1 MKKLVSLLLCGTLAF
16 GLTACSQPA
25 APSGEPTTSPVP
37 DVTPVPEASPSILF
51 RAGTYTATA
60 EGRNGPLTLTMTLS
74 DSGIT
79 SAEVTAHSET
89 AGIADPALE
98 KLPLS
103 IVDAQSL
110 DVSAVSGAT
119 VTSEAILAAAAE
131 CVRQAG
137 VDPASLSSTV
147 GASYEKNLTP
157 GAYQATRH
165 GHHSDVTVEVQVS
178 QSAIESVAVLASGE
192 TLHIGDAATGA
203 LPAQIVETQSVG
215 VDVITGATYTS
226 RALLGAVEDCLEQ
239 AGGREA
245 VMAFS
250 TPVPSQP
257 WSTEEKSMEVDV
269 VVVGAGL
276 TGVSAALAAQ
286 EGGASVVLLEKLPF
300 YGGTSQTAG
309 GGVLMPADDTQQA
322 KDDFCGYLMQKYCGF
337 MQGDTYLDGE
347 YPNEAAVR
355 ALAENARDTVF
366 WLQDKGVPMAIRSS
380 SFQKFGVGVSSWG
393 VDPQYPAPNAV
404 GHAIDIMLEEFYA
417 NGGQLYL
424 ETPATALLTDES
436 GAVVGVR
443 AEGKDGVY
451 TFHCSAVCLCCGG
464 YGADAD
470 MIAQYAPAF
479 KGEETVTTVGNT
491 GDSIRLAQPIGAAV
505 YDSGLLMGGAGQ
517 AVITDTDMIA
527 PYKDNE
533 TPFSALYVN
542 PLGVRVN
549 SEDPIPYTAAVTY
562 CNPDADDYYWII
574 CNEEIASQSKC
585 YVNSYAPSDD
595 TFVCYYKD
603 YIAEG
608 LATEPDRYFTADSVA
623 ELAKQ
628 INITPTVL
636 MYTLG
641 RYNSL
646 CEAGEDADLFKN
658 PNYLVPMHDGPWYA
672 IKARMQFFGTVGGVV
687 SDENA
692 AVLREDGSPI
702 PGLFAAGEASNHKLY
717 NLSYTGAVSLSD
729 NIVFGRIAG
738 TNAAACAAQ

>member
-239 AGGREA
+239 AGGPLLVGADHVSDHVVYRVVQPAGGIGAGEQVLPFGPGNGKRLLDRLLRPPRIGCLGVPGQKGLGVPDQFA
-245 VMAFS
+245 VM
-250 TPVPSQP
+250 
-257 WSTEEKSMEVDV
+257 
-269 VVVGAGL
+269 GAEQGFY
-276 TGVSAALAAQ
+276 
-286 EGGASVVLLEKLPF
+286 LPGNELHF
-300 YGGTSQTAG
+300 GCGHGGT
-309 GGVLMPADDTQQA
+309 
-322 KDDFCGYLMQKYCGF
+322 
-337 MQGDTYLDGE
+337 
-347 YPNEAAVR
+347 
-355 ALAENARDTVF
+355 
-366 WLQDKGVPMAIRSS
+366 
-380 SFQKFGVGVSSWG
+380 
-393 VDPQYPAPNAV
+393 
-404 GHAIDIMLEEFYA
+404 
-417 NGGQLYL
+417 
-424 ETPATALLTDES
+424 LL
-436 GAVVGVR
+436 
-443 AEGKDGVY
+443 
-451 TFHCSAVCLCCGG
+451 F
-464 YGADAD
+464 
-470 MIAQYAPAF
+470 F
-479 KGEETVTTVGNT
+479 
-491 GDSIRLAQPIGAAV
+491 
-505 YDSGLLMGGAGQ
+505 LL
-517 AVITDTDMIA
+517 
-527 PYKDNE
+527 P
-533 TPFSALYVN
+533 
-542 PLGVRVN
+542 
-549 SEDPIPYTAAVTY
+549 
-562 CNPDADDYYWII
+562 
-574 CNEEIASQSKC
+574 
-585 YVNSYAPSDD
+585 
-595 TFVCYYKD
+595 
-603 YIAEG
+603 
-608 LATEPDRYFTADSVA
+608 
-623 ELAKQ
+623 
-628 INITPTVL
+628 
-636 MYTLG
+636 
-641 RYNSL
+641 
-646 CEAGEDADLFKN
+646 
-658 PNYLVPMHDGPWYA
+658 
-672 IKARMQFFGTVGGVV
+672 
-687 SDENA
+687 
-692 AVLREDGSPI
+692 
-702 PGLFAAGEASNHKLY
+702 
-717 NLSYTGAVSLSD
+717 
-729 NIVFGRIAG
+729 
-738 TNAAACAAQ
+738 